1 MPQLFENALNT
12 EASKKPTELEVMLYM
27 NKRMKVYLDQGMKP
41 NWKEIE
47 TNACAS
53 LPPCASYI
61 GALSKVIQELS
72 GGPEGEL
79 LQDLLEFSK
88 AFKCSSSDASR
99 SLGGEFLMTLAGL
112 SFGVEKFPL
121 VKHAMLKLNLQS
133 EPDLENLCRFVTTTH
148 ISRLNSKDKRHL
160 VKACDKVC
168 IVVIIVIIII
178 IIIITIIIIIISII
192 IIIIIAIVIIIIIV
206 IIILAIDTKISFTII
221 IVIIVTIIS
230 IFIIIYRYI

>member
-88 AFKCSSSDASR
+88 ALKCSSSDASR

-178 IIIITIIIIIISII
+178 ITIIIIIISI

-230 IFIIIYRYI
+230 IVIIIYRYI